1 MPNQSFFFFFKIILK
16 AGLLGIE
23 ARRSCHWEGW
33 GTEKERKGM
42 SIEKRERGKV
52 PNQSLSCLI
61 KFLVPVTKCYFLNI
75 HQSWISMQGF
85 FLNCNTKGPRNK
97 TDLVV

>member
-1 MPNQSFFFFFKIILK
+1 M
-16 AGLLGIE
+16 GIE